1 MDSQPLSCKRKHA
14 VLSGDKRLKMND
26 GTAVKTD
33 VMITPEPIEIVIAR
47 TPVLEVPD
55 RQEFS
60 EVLEQIRNLKE
71 IRTALRYELMQMRN
85 WKLRPIGETIRSFEM
100 KRDYIPNELL
110 NSDLSAKYEEQI
122 EIHTRL
128 QSRVVSFQN
137 SLTDIK
143 QYFENSRYK
152 LNERKL
158 MLKYETNQL
167 EQQFEQQEKTLQ
179 IETEKLSNL
188 VNFYRKLS
196 GLEIRNI
203 GENKYRCRVRVHHEE
218 LVYNIECVD
227 GTLDYEL
234 LSHSV
239 PADKLESILKM
250 DINIDESDGPSLLF
264 KVVSS
269 LMRHEKVDVY

>member
-1 MDSQPLSCKRKHA
+1 MDSQSHSGKRKHA
-14 VLSGDKRLKMND
+14 VISGDKRLKTNE
-26 GTAVKTD
+26 GTVIKTEAI
-33 VMITPEPIEIVIAR
+33 ITPEPIQIRISR
-47 TPVLEVPD
+47 TPLIELPAKHEFNQILEWIKMH
-55 RQEFS
+55 REM
-60 EVLEQIRNLKE
+60 
-71 IRTALRYELMQMRN
+71 RTALRYELMQN
-85 WKLRPIGETIRSFEM
+85 VNGKLKSVRETIRHFEM

-110 NSDLSAKYEEQI
+110 NNDLSAKYEEQI
-122 EIHTRL
+122 EIQTRL
-128 QSRVVSFQN
+128 KSRVASFQT
-137 SLTDIK
+137 SLSDIK
-143 QYFENSRYK
+143 QNFENYKYK
-152 LNERKL
+152 LNERKYTL
-158 MLKYETNQL
+158 RYETTQL
-167 EQQFEQQEKTLQ
+167 EQTFEQQEKTLQ

-196 GLEIRNI
+196 GLEIRSI
-203 GENKYRCRVRVHHEE
+203 GECKYRCRVRVHHEE

-239 PADKLESILKM
+239 PADNLESILKM